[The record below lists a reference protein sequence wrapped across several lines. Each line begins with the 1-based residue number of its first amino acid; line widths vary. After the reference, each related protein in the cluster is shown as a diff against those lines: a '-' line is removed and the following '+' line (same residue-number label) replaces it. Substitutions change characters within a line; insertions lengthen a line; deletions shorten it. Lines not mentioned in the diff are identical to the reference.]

1 MDRLKDIIMRA
12 KRAVGRVN
20 PYCEIVNFSF
30 EQYAGRRLQIICI
43 VGTSVLLTC
52 SELFIPVFVGRLV
65 DIISKGAN
73 NFPDTVSL
81 LAMIVILGMI
91 SVFLRDIIFRVI
103 IYFTSGIMRLL
114 MVNVFSHIQ
123 RLSTEWHIHN
133 RAGSTI
139 RRLSR
144 GVLAMDL
151 FNYLI
156 FIELI
161 PSAFI
166 LIGAT
171 IIIGMHW
178 PIAGA
183 IVGTSLL
190 AFVCTTLLLVRR
202 YIYPAAQV
210 ANDADAVLNG
220 TISDAISC
228 NMLVKSFASESK
240 EEDRVRSEA
249 AAWHSHLIH
258 FWHRS
263 ATAGSIQYGMLVA
276 LNGVLIGTGLWLWQ
290 RGYASPG
297 DVTYIITTYAI
308 INGYLRGME
317 HNIRSLQQS
326 VNEMEDLVIFM
337 RVPLETGRHEG
348 SPTKIING
356 GSIIFQNVDFR
367 YPGQDKLLYHNFNLS
382 ITAGE
387 RIGVVGHSGGGKTTF
402 VKLLQR
408 LYEIERGTIKID
420 GVDIKDVNIE
430 CLRNHI
436 SIVSQEPLL
445 FHRTLLENITYG
457 NENVCLAD
465 IHDAAKRARIHD
477 FIMNLPDGYNTVVG
491 ERGLRLSGGEKQRV
505 AIARIMLRQTPIII
519 LDEATSNLDSIS
531 EAEIQNEIERS
542 WSNRTLIVI
551 AHRLSSVRDMDR
563 ILVFADGQI
572 VEEGDHETLLLKQ
585 DGNYRMLMD
594 KQNRYYQAMER

>member
-1 MDRLKDIIMRA
+1 MGRLKDIIMRA
-12 KRAVGRVN
+12 KRSVERAN
-20 PYCEIVNFSF
+20 PYWKIVNFSLG
-30 EQYAGRRLQIICI
+30 QYAGRRLQIICLI
-43 VGTSVLLTC
+43 GTSFLLTC

-65 DIISKGAN
+65 DTLSKGASH
-73 NFPDTVSL
+73 FQDTYSL
-81 LAMIVILGMI
+81 LAMIVILGII

-114 MVNVFSHIQ
+114 TVNIFSHIQ

-133 RAGSTI
+133 LAGATL
-139 RRLSR
+139 RKLSR
-144 GVLAMDL
+144 GVQAMDL

-171 IIIGMHW
+171 LMIGWHW
-178 PIAGA
+178 PMAGV

-190 AFVCTTLLLVRR
+190 VFVCITLSLIQK
-202 YIYPAAQV
+202 YIYPAAKV

-240 EEDRVRSEA
+240 EEARVRSEA
-249 AAWHSHLIH
+249 AAWRSHLVR

-263 ATAGSIQYGMLVA
+263 CTAGSIQYVMLVA

-297 DVTYIITTYAI
+297 DVIYIITTYAI

-317 HNIRSLQQS
+317 NNIRSLQRS
-326 VNEMEDLVIFM
+326 VNEMEDLVTFNK
-337 RVPLETGRHEG
+337 VPVEAGRDETVT
-348 SPTKIING
+348 TKSING
-356 GSIIFQNVDFR
+356 GSIVFKNIDFR
-367 YPGQDKLLYHNFNLS
+367 YPGQDKLLYKNFNLS
-382 ITAGE
+382 IAAGE

-408 LYEIERGTIKID
+408 LYEIERGNISID
-420 GVDIKDVNIE
+420 GINIKDVNIE

-445 FHRTLLENITYG
+445 FHRSLLENISYG
-457 NENVCLAD
+457 NENVFLAD

-477 FIMNLPDGYNTVVG
+477 FIMSLPDGYDTVVG

-505 AIARIMLRQTPIII
+505 AIARIMLRQTPIIV

-531 EAEIQNEIERS
+531 EAEIQSEIESS

-551 AHRLSSVRDMDR
+551 AHRLSSVRDLDR

-572 VEEGDHETLLLKQ
+572 VEEGDHETLLLKK
-585 DGNYRMLMD
+585 DGNYKALME
-594 KQNRYYQAMER
+594 KQNRYYQAT